1 MPTNAIQPQL
11 LNCSRIMRSI
21 QRRTPEFP
29 ATFSYSLRSKYQVS
43 KADDWR
49 KVTMKGFLTGLSIG
63 AALGFLYAPR
73 SGRELRQQFGRS
85 ASRHADE
92 IGERLESLSR
102 PASRQTRQSA
112 GQRSAGGAA
121 TASSREPSSQ
131 TSTPKAE
138 TRKSGNLLD
147 IINEW
152 PEERLI
158 EIDGIGPVLAGK
170 IIKNRPYESETDLI
184 NSKELPPSAIKA
196 LRNAS

>member
-1 MPTNAIQPQL
+1 MH
-11 LNCSRIMRSI
+11 
-21 QRRTPEFP
+21 
-29 ATFSYSLRSKYQVS
+29 
-43 KADDWR
+43 
-49 KVTMKGFLTGLSIG
+49 
-63 AALGFLYAPR
+63 LYLWSFR
-73 SGRELRQQFGRS
+73 G
-85 ASRHADE
+85 
-92 IGERLESLSR
+92 LSR

-112 GQRSAGGAA
+112 GQRSAGESA

-131 TSTPKAE
+131 TSSPKAE